1 MHVVTV
7 AWDQLIN
14 INYAF
19 LNSAKCKILEIR
31 GSRVGIYYVSFFL
44 KFLQFNNSIPYLLA
58 AKIHFSFIIFVRKLL
73 ENKAFWTPPLLTKLN
88 MWKQNWLRCTRD
100 VLY

>member
-19 LNSAKCKILEIR
+19 LNSAKCKILEIQ

-44 KFLQFNNSIPYLLA
+44 KFLQINNNIPYLLA
-58 AKIHFSFIIFVRKLL
+58 ARQKNHFSFEIFVRKPL
-73 ENKAFWTPPLLTKLN
+73 ENKAF
-88 MWKQNWLRCTRD
+88 
-100 VLY
+100 